1 MTRVTEPPPGETAA
15 PPPRLP
21 GPGRGRRAETVLRVA
36 LVLLLLGVAAQ
47 GLSGR
52 RHLDWAA
59 ISDAPGST
67 WVGLV
72 LIAAATF
79 VVVAS
84 LRTLWRML
92 RVTRETVDDEAMVS
106 IEGSRVTWVGYLA
119 AAAVIAV
126 AIFLVYLLVRSAVYV
141 PLKLNDPGAANVVG
155 PPANPRAGN
164 LSSTDRW
171 ALLFAVLTGGG
182 LAIALMILRRR
193 ADLAEEEVSDDEE
206 PSDQTSLAEAVAAA
220 EEVLDSY
227 GDDTR
232 AAIIAAYTAME
243 SQLVASGTMRRAS
256 DTPSDFVLRA
266 LTASRVSRGAATR
279 LTDLFREARFS
290 RHPMAPT
297 AREDAA
303 RALARVAD
311 DLAHDTSPHDP
322 SPHGTARQHNRGPNP
337 RRAAP
342 RG

>member
-1 MTRVTEPPPGETAA
+1 MTRVTEQPPSGTDA

-21 GPGRGRRAETVLRVA
+21 GPGGGRRGETVLRVA
-36 LVLLLLGVAAQ
+36 LVLLLLGIAAQ

-59 ISDAPGST
+59 ISDAPGTT
-67 WVGLV
+67 WIGLL
-72 LIAAATF
+72 LIAGAAF

-84 LRTLWRML
+84 LRTLARML
-92 RVTRETVDDEAMVS
+92 RTSREADDDDAPMAS

-119 AAAVIAV
+119 AAAVITI
-126 AIFLVYLLVRSAVYV
+126 AIFLVYLLVKSVVYV
-141 PLKLNDPGAANVVG
+141 PLKLTDPRAVTRLGA
-155 PPANPRAGN
+155 PPQPKAGN
-164 LSSTDRW
+164 LSSTDRL
-171 ALLFAVLTGGG
+171 ALLFAALAGGG
-182 LAIALMILRRR
+182 LAAVLMLLRRR
-193 ADLAEEEVSDDEE
+193 ANLVEDATDDDDEQ
-206 PSDQTSLAEAVAAA
+206 SQQTALADAVAAA
-220 EEVLDSY
+220 EEELDSY

-243 SQLVASGTMRRAS
+243 RQLVASGTTRRAS

-266 LTASRVSRGAATR
+266 MSASRVSRGAATR

-290 RHPMAPT
+290 RNPMAAT

-311 DLAHDTSPHDP
+311 DLSHDNTPHRD
-322 SPHGTARQHNRGPNP
+322 RDRNP
-337 RRAAP
+337 RKAGP

>member
-1 MTRVTEPPPGETAA
+1 MTRVTEQPQGETA
-15 PPPRLP
+15 PRPPR
-21 GPGRGRRAETVLRVA
+21 GPGRGRRAETALRVA
-36 LVLLLLGVAAQ
+36 LVLLLLGIAAQ
-47 GLSGR
+47 GLSAR

-67 WVGLV
+67 WIGLL
-72 LIAAATF
+72 LIASASF

-92 RVTRETVDDEAMVS
+92 RVTRETDDNDPMAS

-126 AIFLVYLLVRSAVYV
+126 AIFLVYLLVKSVVYV
-141 PLKLNDPGAANVVG
+141 PLKFNDPGVVNSIG
-155 PPANPRAGN
+155 PPPQPKAGN
-164 LSSTDRW
+164 LSSTDKW
-171 ALLFAVLTGGG
+171 ALLIAVLAGGG
-182 LAIALMILRRR
+182 LAVALMVLRRR
-193 ADLAEEEVSDDEE
+193 ADPADQAAPGDE
-206 PSDQTSLAEAVAAA
+206 PSEQSALAEAIAAA
-220 EEVLDSY
+220 EEELDSH

-243 SQLVASGTMRRAS
+243 RRLVASGTARRAS

-266 LTASRVSRGAATR
+266 MAASRVSRGAATR

-290 RHPMAPT
+290 RQPMAPT
-297 AREDAA
+297 AREDAV

-311 DLAHDTSPHDP
+311 DLTHDTTAHQHRDP
-322 SPHGTARQHNRGPNP
+322 RPQKAG
-337 RRAAP
+337 P

>member
-1 MTRVTEPPPGETAA
+1 VI
-15 PPPRLP
+15 
-21 GPGRGRRAETVLRVA
+21 RVA
-36 LVLLLLGVAAQ
+36 LVLLLLGIAAQ

-67 WVGLV
+67 WIGLV
-72 LIAAATF
+72 LVAAATF

-84 LRTLWRML
+84 FRTLWRML
-92 RVTRETVDDEAMVS
+92 RASRETDDDEPMAP

-119 AAAVIAV
+119 AAAVLAA
-126 AIFLVYLLVRSAVYV
+126 AIFLVYLLVKSVV
-141 PLKLNDPGAANVVG
+141 SVQPSFNDPGAVNLVG
-155 PPANPRAGN
+155 LPPSPNSGN
-164 LSSTDRW
+164 LSSTDKW
-171 ALLFAVLTGGG
+171 ALLFAVLAGAG
-182 LAIALMILRRR
+182 LAVVLMVLRRR
-193 ADLAEEEVSDDEE
+193 ADLAEEATKDDG
-206 PSDQTSLAEAVAAA
+206 PSEQAALAEAVAAA
-220 EEVLDSY
+220 EEELDSH

-243 SQLVASGTMRRAS
+243 RQLVASGTPRRVS

-266 LTASRVSRGAATR
+266 MAASRVSRGAATR

-290 RHPMAPT
+290 RHPMALT

-311 DLAHDTSPHDP
+311 DLAHDTTPRQNRDP
-322 SPHGTARQHNRGPNP
+322 EAQ
-337 RRAAP
+337 RAGP